1 VANTTQF
8 NGQNVLDGSL
18 TSAQFQVGAN
28 SGQTINVGVQS
39 AKATDI
45 GNNALAALYGNTAG
59 SANAATATNANNVLA
74 QTLTV
79 TSGTGVSTSVDVK
92 VGDSAKKSL
101 LPSTH

>member
-28 SGQTINVGVQS
+28 AGQTINVGVQS

-45 GNNALAALYGNTAG
+45 GNNALAALR
-59 SANAATATNANNVLA
+59 
-74 QTLTV
+74 Q
-79 TSGTGVSTSVDVK
+79 
-92 VGDSAKKSL
+92 
-101 LPSTH
+101 HRW